1 MTKRVVISALF
12 CALAVLSTGCGDECQ
27 DAFDCRNDNGQPGE
41 GQRWVCNAGTCE
53 QRPVDQPAEE
63 DAGTDAG
70 TTEDAGVDA
79 GIDAGTDAGV
89 DAGTDAGVD
98 AGVDAGSMSVA
109 KDGTCISSGDCQP
122 GLRCEGSPLTCQA
135 MHLAV
140 TGQGVRGARTIKAL
154 VMRHDEAGETEL
166 TAATT
171 DSRYPRWN
179 RDGTA
184 VAYAQG
190 VGATTAGEL
199 IVRTLP
205 VDTGTTTVVAD
216 GGTGNTESFRYME
229 WEPGQ
234 QIIYVRQSGS
244 SRSGISVVAPNGG
257 TVTQATANGTFP
269 DWSADGT
276 SFAYSAATLGL
287 FTSTVGGTATPIANS
302 GGSAEQPHFNRA
314 NNQLLHLANPD
325 NRSVTFTGD
334 TFATPLHRLH
344 IIPVTGGGQPQ
355 LIADYRSETVTG
367 GTIDSYIANPNWAPD
382 GSWVAY
388 VRVYFSNPTA
398 GTPALC
404 GTAAATLCPTAPRNV
419 IYLRRID
426 PATGAGVGEESRF
439 VEEATLPSFSPDA
452 HHVAY
457 IQSGALRVWRINPV
471 TGDKVG
477 TDPFSHP
484 TTDFTVL
491 TGDGDDHRPRW
502 QPK

>member
-12 CALAVLSTGCGDECQ
+12 CSLFVLSTGCGDECE

-53 QRPVDQPAEE
+53 QRPVEEPPEE

-79 GIDAGTDAGV
+79 GIDAGVDAGTDAGV
-89 DAGTDAGVD
+89 DAGTDAG
-98 AGVDAGSMSVA
+98 SMSVG

-140 TGQGVRGARTIKAL
+140 TGQSVRGQRPIKAL

-166 TAATT
+166 SEAAT

-190 VGATTAGEL
+190 VGDTTAGEL
-199 IVRTLP
+199 VVRTLP
-205 VDTGTTTVVAD
+205 LATGTTTILAD
-216 GGTGNTESFRYME
+216 GGTGSTESFRYME
-229 WEPGQ
+229 WEPGP
-234 QIIYVRQSGS
+234 QILYVRQNGA
-244 SRSGISVVAPNGG
+244 SRSGISAVATDGG
-257 TVTQATANGTFP
+257 TVTQATVNGTFP

-276 SFAYSAATLGL
+276 SFAYSASTLGL
-287 FTSTVGGTATPIANS
+287 FTSTVGGTPAPIASS
-302 GGSAEQPHFNRA
+302 GETAEQPHYNRA
-314 NNQLLHLANPD
+314 NNQLLFLRQDASKPAGFNTSLFVIPVSGGTVQVIAD
-325 NRSVTFTGD
+325 FT
-334 TFATPLHRLH
+334 TEA
-344 IIPVTGGGQPQ
+344 VTGG
-355 LIADYRSETVTG
+355 SV
-367 GTIDSYIANPNWAPD
+367 DSYVANPNWAPD

-388 VRVYFSNPTA
+388 VRAYYSNPTV
-398 GTPALC
+398 GTPVLC
-404 GTAAATLCPTAPRNV
+404 GSAAATLCPTRPGN
-419 IYLRRID
+419 IIFLQRINTQD
-426 PATGAGVGEESRF
+426 GSAVGSPVEF
-439 VEEATLPSFSPDA
+439 VTNATLPSFSPDA
-452 HHVAY
+452 HHLAY
-457 IQSGALRVWRINPV
+457 IQGSALKVWGIDPV

-477 TDPFSHP
+477 TDPFTHP

-491 TGDGDDHRPRW
+491 TSDGDDHRPRW